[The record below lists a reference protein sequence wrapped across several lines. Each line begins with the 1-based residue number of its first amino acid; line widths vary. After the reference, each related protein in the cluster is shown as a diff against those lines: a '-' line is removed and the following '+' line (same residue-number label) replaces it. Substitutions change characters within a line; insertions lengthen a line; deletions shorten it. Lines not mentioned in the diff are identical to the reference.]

1 MNVKAVVLAATRPA
15 VRDYIELTKP
25 RLTTFVLIVV
35 FVGGWLA
42 AAGHADL
49 LTLLHAVVGTG
60 LVACGASALNMLVE
74 RTSDA
79 RMRRTWNRPLPAGRL
94 QPRDVLVFGVVVAV
108 AGVVQL
114 ALGTTLLAAALALLN
129 LVTYVAVYTPLKR
142 VTTLNTHVGAIPGAM
157 PALIGWAAVR
167 GTLEPG
173 AWMLFLIVFVW
184 QLPHFLSV
192 AWLYREDYERG
203 GFKMLPILDRD
214 GAATGR
220 QAVLGS
226 LALLPVSLLAVLW
239 GLSGWAYLVGA
250 LLLGLLFLRRS
261 IAFALDRSP
270 AAARLLMRASLLYL
284 PLLLVLMLADR
295 IVT

>member
-184 QLPHFLSV
+184 QLPHFLSI

>member
-15 VRDYIELTKP
+15 LRDYVELTKP

-49 LTLLHAVVGTG
+49 LVLLHAVVGTG

-74 RTSDA
+74 RKSDA

-94 QPRDVLVFGVVVAV
+94 QPRDVLIFGILVAV
-108 AGVVQL
+108 VGVVQL
-114 ALGTTLLAAALALLN
+114 AVGTTLLAAALALLN
-129 LVTYVAVYTPLKR
+129 LVTYVGVYTPLKR

-184 QLPHFLSV
+184 QLPHFLSI
-192 AWLYREDYERG
+192 AWLYRDDYERG
-203 GFKMLPILDRD
+203 GFKMLPVLDKD

-220 QAVLGS
+220 QAVLGA

-250 LLLGLLFLRRS
+250 LLLGLLFLRRA

-295 IVT
+295 VVS